1 MKIFDNLDRYLSD
14 LDYKITI
21 LNNKVNINNYD
32 EIIDFND
39 KLIKIRHKNGIT
51 IIKGNNLCV
60 CKMIEEEV
68 LIEGDIT
75 SISLS

>member
-21 LNNKVNINNYD
+21 LNNKVNINNYE

-39 KLIKIRHKNGIT
+39 KIIKIRHKNGVT